1 SDCNCRENEKFVDL
15 FSVCPAIKC
24 EDKNS
29 RDRTPTYWIHSKD
42 GCQVEV
48 SNQAREKQYKE
59 TDDDSFLKALAWSLI
74 AREDNKD
81 NNNIKP
87 VLIELNT

>member
-1 SDCNCRENEKFVDL
+1 
-15 FSVCPAIKC
+15 
-24 EDKNS
+24 
-29 RDRTPTYWIHSKD
+29 
-42 GCQVEV
+42 VEV
-48 SNQAREKQYKE
+48 SNQARIRCSKRYCETDHIKNWHFKCSAHKGEKQYKE

-81 NNNIKP
+81 NSNIKP